1 MKKDTIRSI
10 LAAAIVLAVYNLVA
24 FVVPFAHTAA
34 FWVSYGFSFP
44 AFAVVAISFYIAFLK
59 NPDAKSRFYGFPVAR
74 IGLIYGI
81 AQIVVSLVVMALA
94 AIVPWWIPTLIYAVG
109 LGIAA
114 LGLIG
119 AEAVVEQIQT
129 QDQTQKEAVSV
140 MRTLQSKVSQLAAQS
155 EDAGI
160 RARAEEFRYSD
171 PVSNEAIAAAEA
183 DLAAIVD
190 ELQNAFVDGD
200 KEAMDKLCR
209 KAGLLLAERNRQCK
223 LNK

>member
-10 LAAAIVLAVYNLVA
+10 LAAVIVLAVYNLVA
-24 FVVPFAHTAA
+24 FVAPFAHTAA
-34 FWVSYGFSFP
+34 FWISYGFSFP

-94 AIVPWWIPTLIYAVG
+94 AITPWWIPTLVYAIG
-109 LGIAA
+109 LAIAA

-119 AEAVVEQIQT
+119 AEAVVEEVQT
-129 QDQTQKEAVSV
+129 QDQTQKAAVSL
-140 MRTLQSKVSQLAAQS
+140 MRGLQSKVSQLAAQS
-155 EDAGI
+155 EDENI
-160 RARAEEFRYSD
+160 RALAEEFRYSD

-183 DLAAIVD
+183 DLSAIVD
-190 ELQNAFVDGD
+190 ELQNAYVDGD

-209 KAGLLLAERNRQCK
+209 KAGLLLAERNRLCK

>member
-10 LAAAIVLAVYNLVA
+10 LAAVIVLAVYNLVA

-34 FWVSYGFSFP
+34 FWISYGFSFP

-81 AQIVVSLVVMALA
+81 AQIVVSLAVMALA

-160 RARAEEFRYSD
+160 RALAEEFRYSD